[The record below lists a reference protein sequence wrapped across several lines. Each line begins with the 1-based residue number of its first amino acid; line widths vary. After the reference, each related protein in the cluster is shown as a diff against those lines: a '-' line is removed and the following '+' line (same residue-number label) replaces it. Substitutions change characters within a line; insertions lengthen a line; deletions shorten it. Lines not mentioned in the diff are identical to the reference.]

1 MGNGFFDALRTGQ
14 FDAVAVCSK
23 LDAMRASATVEAD
36 KTMITGRIQKEVGMQ
51 SYNDRLRQFLE
62 QQYRL
67 VAMKAREGKS
77 EPRQYGGGGH
87 ADGRDDHAGAASGA
101 AGFAE
106 LLTHIRRLG
115 DQQAEIKAQLAR
127 LEAASRGAAGVIAP
141 SAGD

>member
-1 MGNGFFDALRTGQ
+1 
-14 FDAVAVCSK
+14 
-23 LDAMRASATVEAD
+23 MRASATVEAD
-36 KTMITGRIQKEVGMQ
+36 KTMITGRIQNEVGMQ

-77 EPRQYGGGGH
+77 EPKQYGGGGY
-87 ADGRDDHAGAASGA
+87 ADGRDEYAGAASG

-115 DQQAEIKAQLAR
+115 DQQAEIKAQLESNSARLAR
-127 LEAASRGAAGVIAP
+127 LEAASGGAGA
-141 SAGD
+141 

>member
-1 MGNGFFDALRTGQ
+1 MSSALSVRCLFEIFTAIVVKARVQMVFAPGDENGFFDALRTGQ

-67 VAMKAREGKS
+67 VAMKTREGKS
-77 EPRQYGGGGH
+77 EPRQYGGGGY
-87 ADGRDDHAGAASGA
+87 ADGRDEHAGAASGA
-101 AGFAE
+101 AE
-106 LLTHIRRLG
+106 NHIDLRH
-115 DQQAEIKAQLAR
+115 KT
-127 LEAASRGAAGVIAP
+127 S
-141 SAGD
+141 